1 MALKQ
6 ANSVTV
12 AVGQKVQDLIWVNS
26 IFTHQ
31 VTPTSFLPT
40 IELVVLGI
48 HFIQV
53 AIFTSNQP
61 QSHSDQLWTEREFSL
76 GMPEE

>member
-6 ANSVTV
+6 AIAITV
-12 AVGQKVQDLIWVNS
+12 AVGQKVQDLVWVDG
-26 IFTHQ
+26 IFNHQ

-61 QSHSDQLWTEREFSL
+61 QSHSDQLWTERVSSL
-76 GMPEE
+76 GMSEE